1 LPPIPALTG
10 EGYKKLIQQEMIME
24 AKDNVLGAVE
34 AEVKLVLEETFEEL
48 EAKIAPGV
56 KLNHNETLVQD

>member
-1 LPPIPALTG
+1 
-10 EGYKKLIQQEMIME
+10 ME
-24 AKDNVLGAVE
+24 AKDNVLGAGE
-34 AEVKLVLEETFEEL
+34 AEVKLVLEASFEEL